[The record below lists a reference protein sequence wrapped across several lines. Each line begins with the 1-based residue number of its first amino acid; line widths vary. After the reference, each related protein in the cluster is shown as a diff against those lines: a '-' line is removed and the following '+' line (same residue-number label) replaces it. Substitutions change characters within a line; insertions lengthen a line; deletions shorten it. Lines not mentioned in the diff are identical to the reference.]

1 MSQVQDLLRKIFE
14 IKKDI
19 GDVIWPSADPISL
32 ERLRAYMRRTFRME
46 LPHAY
51 VELVSS
57 TDGLEFN
64 STMIFGVNTHQNPY
78 LSSVEEINEVLVGTP
93 RQHAFF
99 GSTEHDL
106 LAYCLQDD
114 TWRVLDRT
122 TLTPLRDFQ
131 NFDRLFLYILDKA
144 CDILS
149 NS

>member
-1 MSQVQDLLRKIFE
+1 
-14 IKKDI
+14 
-19 GDVIWPSADPISL
+19 
-32 ERLRAYMRRTFRME
+32 ME

-93 RQHAFF
+93 RKHAFF
-99 GSTEHDL
+99 GGTGDDL
-106 LAYCLQDD
+106 FEYSLQDD

-122 TLTPLRDFQ
+122 TLSPLRDFQ
-131 NFDRLFLYILDKA
+131 NFDRLFLSILDKA